1 MDRILPHEK
10 MADAVNAKMSALKPN
25 ESKAV
30 DFQKAFASAVKKY
43 IIDNTI
49 VKFANTMVSGPG
61 VADPLVAFTGTLT
74 DIPKLDES
82 VFPSG
87 MAAAAGTAIRDLFA
101 LNLQASFMQCK
112 VAPLSSFEVKATAPA
127 PHYLTV
133 AANPIEFENFSE
145 PTDPPSNVLDTQCKA
160 ILDALSKSKPNPLSV
175 AGTHL
180 AFTGTYNITGFT
192 IG

>member
-1 MDRILPHEK
+1 MDRTLPHEK
-10 MADAVNAKMSALKPN
+10 MADAVQAKMSALKPN
-25 ESKAV
+25 KSKAI

-49 VKFANTMVSGPG
+49 VNFANKMVSVSG
-61 VADPLVAFTGTLT
+61 VADTLVAFTGTLT
-74 DIPKLDES
+74 DIPKLDET

-101 LNLQASFMQCK
+101 LNLQAAFMQCK
-112 VAPLSSFEVKATAPA
+112 VVPLSIVGVEATDPA
-127 PHYLTV
+127 SHYLTV
-133 AANPIEFENFSE
+133 AAQPIVFKNFSE
-145 PTDPPSNVLDTQCKA
+145 PPNPPSKVLDDQCNA
-160 ILDALSKSKPNPLSV
+160 ILDALSKSKPNPLLV

-180 AFTGTYNITGFT
+180 SFSGTYNITGFT